1 MKKPIIRILS
11 LVLILTHLFTIC
23 LRDVSFAAQ
32 SSSSSSVATTTN
44 SGASTTKSAS
54 TSTQSPTKPA
64 AGSTKTKDTASSTKS
79 MSLAAASSSSSP
91 QMSVSFNTSVLKSFQ
106 SDPFTG
112 RAMFS
117 VPINVPVGR
126 KGVQPNIALT
136 YASGSGNGI
145 LGVGWSLE
153 LGSIQRSTKRGVP
166 KYDSTDTFIFNSQG
180 SNQELVNIGGNE
192 YRPKTEGSFSKFVFD
207 GTSWVITDKGG
218 TKYYFGQTENAR
230 QINSK
235 GIFSWNLNKVV
246 DLQTN
251 FIEIEYFVDQG
262 QIYPSKIKYTGNQSQ
277 NLEPLCEVDF
287 IFTDRPD
294 YFLSYRSQAKVVIA
308 KRLTEIKSKF
318 RNNLINQYKI
328 EYLEG
333 QSARPLSLIKQI
345 TLFDASSSNSYPPV
359 VFTYQQLNPSFT
371 DVQQLPI
378 NRRSDDPLR
387 NSEEYSFFR
396 YQSDNRVFSTMLDIN
411 ADGLI
416 DWIQRKNTSPYTSYS
431 VLLNNGLGFNA
442 PIEWGPLLGD
452 FVDGAIDWSNNG
464 LYRDLGVIDINADG
478 LPDRVYYTAGNS
490 KYKVQLNSGYG
501 FANIFTDF
509 GTLRGGGEYY
519 DCITGSSLSPYGI
532 RSDTM
537 DINGDGFADKVM
549 AAKNGSPYNSMDV
562 QLNDGTSFGLI
573 QKWPVA
579 WDDTRN
585 TSEQWNFL
593 RTPDAN
599 TTMITMLD
607 MNGDGLPDRV
617 MRKYD
622 APYAGFD
629 VQLNNGSGFDK
640 PVIWG
645 PLLYNNGPEASS
657 PEWSDSGLY
666 KRLALI
672 DMNADGLPDRV
683 HYEDND
689 NKYEVQL
696 NNGHGFE
703 ATYVYWTN
711 IGSIGQAFDCI
722 TGYSLS
728 PYGMRADVF
737 DINGDG
743 LPDKVTNKI
752 TGAPYDYVEAR
763 LNNNSM
769 PAGYLKEISNGIGGT
784 IAVTYKPYK
793 GKDNSS
799 YDPQKLLPFC
809 VWVVDSITQNSGFSQ
824 PINTQNFKYDSGFF
838 DFKDR
843 EFRGFGYVKTT
854 DSEGTSSESYFKQDS
869 IFKARPYKQEVKD
882 KDNKLYSKTEN
893 TWQSI
898 ELYPGVNFPYLSQA
912 DNYVYDPDSIDNY
925 KQTRVKYEYDS
936 YGNPKKVI
944 SEGEVAVTGDEKTQ
958 VTEYVYNTTDWILS
972 CPKSTILLDKN
983 QTKVS
988 EKRFYYDNHTTLD
1001 EIPAKGMLTK
1011 EESYLK
1017 DPIKNTQKYISSS
1030 YAYDSYGNLVSSTD
1044 ALGRITTT
1052 IYDSVQFSY
1061 PIQTTNALGK
1071 SVQTVYYG
1079 INEGVGDAI
1088 IGLGLPGQVK
1098 FTQDYNAQKNYN
1110 IYDSLGRITKAI
1122 GPLDTEG
1129 YPGAIYEYDLSAQP
1143 IKVVRK
1149 VKGDYSAQPEYLTSY
1164 SFYDGLGRVIE
1175 EKTPSENN
1183 PLNNQPRQII
1193 SGLVRYDSRGQIKE
1207 KYLPYFVDASANYE
1221 SPVYNTPHSSFVYDA
1236 LGRLTQSINPDLTSS
1251 SVSYGIWSKTTTDEN
1266 NHSKDYY
1273 FDAYGKITKVEE
1285 HNSGQVYTT
1294 KYEYDT
1300 LGNLIKLTDNQNNIT
1315 QIWYDSL
1322 GRKIKMDD
1330 PDMGIWLYE
1339 YDALGNLIKQTD
1351 AKGQVLRFTYD
1362 VLNRLLRKTN
1372 YTNAASPITLVTYT
1386 YDSAAKSYCIGRL
1399 SKVTDLSGST
1409 DFYYDKLGRETKSIK
1424 TITGSGAYTVER
1436 TYDALD
1442 RLLTLKYPDSTLITY
1457 SYNPQGIEK
1466 VSSLRAPEGG
1476 EAISYVSNID
1486 YSPTGQLTKVQYG
1499 NGTQTNYAYE
1509 PNTLRLNNIVTQS
1522 PSGKIQD
1529 LSYQF
1534 DNTGNIRNIV
1544 DAVNTATQSFVYDDL
1559 NRLISASGSYG
1570 ALSYSYDSIGNM
1582 INKEGVNL
1590 TYGKNGKLP
1599 HAVTQYGN
1607 DLSIDYDA
1615 NGNMITK
1622 GDLSLTYDVESRLK
1636 EAQRAPPQPVTIS
1649 ITLKPG
1655 WNFFSLPVIPQDTKV
1670 SSVLAQISGKY
1681 SQISRYSPNTK
1692 TFEHNVANTKFD
1704 QFTDFE
1710 YGKGYQI
1717 YITST
1722 SDVNLDIIGTLPL
1735 TTQNIG
1741 LVTGENLIFCPK
1753 TTETTVE
1760 AALLPLKLNTDY
1772 SKVVY
1777 YNKFLNKFEE
1787 YSSIKQEFTT
1797 LKPGT
1802 SYYIICLKDATLTVS
1817 GSQQPPVSFTYD
1829 GDGGRVS
1836 KSLIADGILQSKT
1849 TYIGSLYEI
1858 NSDGTTTKHIF
1869 SGSNR
1874 VATVTANTVI
1884 PAQAGIQYYHSDH
1897 LGSSNVITDATGA
1910 QIGFTEFTPYGSTFK
1925 QTGSFDPKHKFT
1937 GKELDSSTGLY
1948 YYGARYYDPFFGRFI
1963 TPDTIVQAPYDP
1975 QSLNRYSYCRNNPIN
1990 LVDPTGH
1997 SWKSF
2002 WKKFGGAIASIAVGI
2017 VVGIATAG
2025 IGSVFYSTT
2034 MGMGAFWGGVASAA
2048 TTGVLAG
2055 AAAGGVG
2062 GAFYGQNIG
2071 QSMLMG
2077 AAFGALSGA
2086 VFGGMISK
2094 VGGLDWNW
2102 KVGFERVGLS
2112 AVVGGGISEMAGG
2125 SFKDGAI
2132 FAGAIAGA
2140 DFVYRVMVSTALKGR
2155 NVGASMR
2162 TAEQNGQPKVF
2173 RNEDGSVREVT
2184 LNERRLNNVGFASEE
2199 IASGLKHFVGD
2210 ETGPVMS
2217 AIGRFIPGMQG
2228 MSLSHDVAVRAL
2240 CSTFGSTT
2248 NFVVFN
2254 FQTMPILYGLN
2265 AAGSLIND
2273 SPGMIGYYEAS
2284 RDHM

>member
-1 MKKPIIRILS
+1 M
-11 LVLILTHLFTIC
+11 
-23 LRDVSFAAQ
+23 
-32 SSSSSSVATTTN
+32 
-44 SGASTTKSAS
+44 ST
-54 TSTQSPTKPA
+54 
-64 AGSTKTKDTASSTKS
+64 
-79 MSLAAASSSSSP
+79 
-91 QMSVSFNTSVLKSFQ
+91 SFNTSVLKSFQ

-112 RAMFS
+112 RASFS
-117 VPINVPVGR
+117 VSISVPVGR
-126 KGVQPNIALT
+126 KGIQPNIALT

-153 LGSIQRSTKRGVP
+153 LGSIQRSTKRGTP
-166 KYDSTDTFIFNSQG
+166 KYDSTDTFIFNSLG

-192 YRPKTEGSFSKFVFD
+192 YRTKIEGSFSKFTFD

-218 TKYYFGQTENAR
+218 TKYYFGQDEASR

-251 FIEIEYFVDQG
+251 FLEIEYFVDQG
-262 QIYPSKIKYTGNQSQ
+262 QIYPVKVKYTGNQSQ
-277 NLEPLCEVDF
+277 NLEPLCEVHF
-287 IFTDRPD
+287 VFTDRAD
-294 YFLSYRSQAKVVIA
+294 YSFNYRSGSKVVTA

-318 RNNLINQYKI
+318 RSNIINQYKI
-328 EYLEG
+328 EYLEE
-333 QSARPLSLIKQI
+333 QNARPLSLIKQI
-345 TLFDASSSNSYPPV
+345 TLFDASSNNSYPPV
-359 VFTYQQLNPSFT
+359 VFTYQELNPSFT
-371 DVQQLPI
+371 DIQQLPI
-378 NRRSDDPLR
+378 LRRSDDPLR

-396 YQSDNRVFSTMLDIN
+396 YQSENKVFSTMLDIN
-411 ADGLI
+411 SDGLV
-416 DWIQRKNTSPYTSYS
+416 DWIQRKNNSPYTNYS
-431 VLLNNGLGFNA
+431 VLLNNGSGFNE
-442 PIEWGPLLGD
+442 PLGWGPLLGD
-452 FVDGAIDWSNNG
+452 LAEGAVEWSNDG
-464 LYRDLGVIDINADG
+464 LYRDLGVLDINGDSLA
-478 LPDRVYYTAGNS
+478 DRVYYKINDPR
-490 KYKVQLNSGYG
+490 YQVQLNTGLG
-501 FANIFTDF
+501 FDNFYTYF
-509 GTLRGGGEYY
+509 SQLYGGGEAY
-519 DCITGSSLSPYGI
+519 DCITGISSNGI
-532 RSDTM
+532 RSETM

-549 AAKNGSPYNSMDV
+549 ATRNGSPYNSMDV
-562 QLNDGTSFGLI
+562 QLNNGSSFGQI
-573 QKWPVA
+573 IKWPVS
-579 WDDTRN
+579 WEDSRL
-585 TSEQWNFL
+585 TSEGWNYL
-593 RTPDAN
+593 RASSGN
-599 TTMITMLD
+599 TTLLTILD
-607 MNGDGLPDRV
+607 INGDGLPDRV

-622 APYAGFD
+622 APYTGFD

-640 PVIWG
+640 PVVWG
-645 PLLYNNGPEASS
+645 PLLYNCGPEASS
-657 PEWSDSGLY
+657 PEWSDNGLY

-672 DMNADGLPDRV
+672 DMNGDGLPDRV
-683 HYEDND
+683 HYEDGD

-711 IGSIGQAFDCI
+711 IGSRGQEFDCI
-722 TGYSLS
+722 TGYSVG
-728 PYGMRADVF
+728 PYGVRADVF

-743 LPDKVTNKI
+743 LPDKLTNKI

-763 LNNNSM
+763 LNNNPV
-769 PAGYLKEISNGIGGT
+769 PAGYLKEISNGIGGSV
-784 IAVTYKPYK
+784 AVTYKPYK
-793 GKDNSS
+793 GKDNST

-809 VWVVDSITQNSGFSQ
+809 VWVVDSITQNSGFEQ
-824 PINTQNFKYDSGFF
+824 PINTHSFKYDSGFF

-843 EFRGFGYVKTT
+843 EFRGFGYAKTT

-893 TWQSI
+893 TWQSV
-898 ELYPGVNFPYLSQA
+898 ELYPGVNLPYLVQT
-912 DNYVYDPDSIDNY
+912 DNYVYDPDNSDNY

-944 SEGEVAVTGDEKTQ
+944 SEGEVNVIGDEKTQ
-958 VTEYVYNTTDWILS
+958 VTEYIYNTTDWIIS
-972 CPKSTILLDKN
+972 CPKSTTLLDKN

-988 EKRFYYDNHTTLD
+988 EKRFYYDNHASLD
-1001 EIPAKGMLTK
+1001 EIPAKGILSK

-1030 YAYDSYGNLVSSTD
+1030 YAYDSYGNLTSSTD
-1044 ALGRITTT
+1044 ALGRITS
-1052 IYDSVQFSY
+1052 IVYDTVQFSY
-1061 PIQTTNALGK
+1061 PVQTTNALGK
-1071 SVQTVYYG
+1071 SVKTVYYG
-1079 INEGVGDAI
+1079 INDSLQDAI
-1088 IGLGLPGQVK
+1088 TGSGLPGQVK
-1098 FTQDYNAQKNYN
+1098 FTEDYNTQKNYN

-1122 GPLDTEG
+1122 GPLDSEDS
-1129 YPGAIYEYDLSAQP
+1129 PGAIYEYDLSSQP

-1149 VKGDYSAQPEYLTSY
+1149 VKVDYSAQPAYLTSY

-1175 EKTPSENN
+1175 DKTPAENN
-1183 PLNNQPRQII
+1183 PINNQPRQII
-1193 SGLVRYDSRGQIKE
+1193 SGLVRYDSRCQIKE

-1221 SPVYNTPHSSFVYDA
+1221 SPVYNTPHSSFIYDA

-1251 SVSYGIWSKTTTDEN
+1251 SVLYGVWFKATTDEN
-1266 NHSKDYY
+1266 NHSKGYY
-1273 FDAYGKITKVEE
+1273 FDSYGKITKVEE
-1285 HNSGQVYTT
+1285 HNSGQIYTT

-1300 LGNLIKLTDNQNNIT
+1300 LGNLIKLTDNQNNVT

-1322 GRKIKMDD
+1322 CRKIKMSD

-1351 AKGQVLRFTYD
+1351 AKNQVLEFHYD
-1362 VLNRLLRKTN
+1362 SLNRLTN
-1372 YTNAASPITLVTYT
+1372 KLNSSNPSNPITLVTYS
-1386 YDSAAKSYCIGRL
+1386 YDDPGKDHCLGRL
-1399 SKVTDLSGST
+1399 SKITDLSGST
-1409 DFYYDKLGRETKSIK
+1409 DFYYDKLGREVKSTK
-1424 TITGSGAYTVER
+1424 TITGSGTYTVER
-1436 TYDALD
+1436 IYDALD

-1466 VSSLRAPEGG
+1466 VQGLSPQGTVPYIL
-1476 EAISYVSNID
+1476 NID
-1486 YSPTGQLTKVQYG
+1486 YSPTGQLLKVQYG

-1559 NRLISASGSYG
+1559 SRLIQANGSYG
-1570 ALSYSYDSIGNM
+1570 ALTYSYDSIGNM

-1590 TYGKNGKLP
+1590 TYGKGGKLP

-1622 GDLSLTYDVESRLK
+1622 GDLSLIYDAENRLK

-1655 WNFFSLPVIPQDTKV
+1655 WNFLSLPIIPQDTKV
-1670 SSVLAQISGKY
+1670 NSVLAQISGKY

-1722 SDVNLDIIGTLPL
+1722 TDVDLNITGTLPL

-1760 AALLPLKLNTDY
+1760 AALFPLKLDTDY

-1802 SYYIICLKDATLTVS
+1802 SYYLYCLKDTTLTVS

-1829 GDGGRVS
+1829 GDGGRVRKGLS
-1836 KSLIADGILQSKT
+1836 PQGTVPEQWT

-1874 VATVTANTVI
+1874 IASSLRNA
-1884 PAQAGIQYYHSDH
+1884 AGVEAISYFHSDH
-1897 LGSSNVITDATGA
+1897 LGSSNIITDSSGK

-1925 QTGSFDPKHKFT
+1925 QTGTFDPKYKFT

-1948 YYGARYYDPFFGRFI
+1948 YYGARYYDPLFGRFI

-2002 WKKFGGAIASIAVGI
+2002 WKKFGGAIASVVVGI
-2017 VVGIATAG
+2017 VVGVFTAG
-2025 IGSVFYSTT
+2025 IGTAFYTSM
-2034 MGMGAFWGGVASAA
+2034 MGGSAFWGGVLSAA
-2048 TTGVLAG
+2048 TTGALAG

-2094 VGGLDWNW
+2094 VGGPDWNW
-2102 KVGFERVGLS
+2102 KVGLERVGLS
-2112 AVVGGGISEMAGG
+2112 AIAGGGISELAGG
-2125 SFKDGAI
+2125 SFENGAM

-2140 DFVYRVMVSTALKGR
+2140 DFLYRGIVSTKPAGK
-2155 NVGASMR
+2155 NVGASMK
-2162 TAEQNGQPKVF
+2162 TAQDNGLPKLDANGKALMVD
-2173 RNEDGSVREVT
+2173 NKPVVINTPKYS
-2184 LNERRLNNVGFASEE
+2184 NVGFGSR
-2199 IASGLKHFVGD
+2199 VGD
-2210 ETGPVMS
+2210 ISLGNGLTGETGPVMS
-2217 AIGRFIPGMQG
+2217 GLGRFVPGFQRF
-2228 MSLSHDVAVRAL
+2228 SLAHDITGDFLSR
-2240 CSTFGSTT
+2240 TFGGTV
-2248 NFVVFN
+2248 NAAAFN
-2254 FQTMPILYGLN
+2254 FETMPVLYGLN

-2273 SPGMIGYYEAS
+2273 SPGMIGYYEES
-2284 RDHM
+2284 WNDR